1 MRNDYTH
8 ISVVQDKSGSMSGL
22 RKETIGGFNTF
33 LGEQQKAPGKCTM
46 TLLQFDTSFN
56 LLADGEDIHGVEAL
70 TESTYQ
76 PGGNTALLDAIAR
89 TITTT
94 GQQLSAMS
102 EPERPA
108 RVIVL
113 IMTDG
118 EENSSREFGGQQG
131 HARVMAMIK
140 EQTEKWK
147 WQFIFMGA
155 NQDAIKAGESL
166 GMSANNVMS
175 YAATAKGTSH
185 AFAAA
190 SSNVR
195 SYRSAAPDQVDHLAF
210 SEEQRDE
217 QYAEGAH
224 DKLKADATKDPK
236 KATT

>member
-1 MRNDYTH
+1 MNESYTD
-8 ISVVQDKSGSMSGL
+8 ISVVQDKSGSMADL
-22 RKETIGGFNTF
+22 RTETIGGFNTF
-33 LGEQQKAPGKCTM
+33 LEDQKKAPGKCTM
-46 TLLQFDTSFN
+46 TLMQFDTTFTLRAS
-56 LLADGEDIHGVEAL
+56 GEAIQTVQPL

-89 TITTT
+89 TILTT
-94 GQQLSAMS
+94 GQRLAAMP
-102 EPERPA
+102 EEERPA

-118 EENSSREFGGQQG
+118 QENMSQEFGGPQG
-131 HARVMAMIK
+131 HAKVMAMIK

-155 NQDAIKAGESL
+155 NQDAIKAGEGL

-175 YAATAKGTSH
+175 YAATPKGTTA

-195 SYRSAAPDQVDHLAF
+195 SYRCCAADQVDKLAF

-217 QYAEGAH
+217 QYDEGAD
-224 DKLKADATKDPK
+224 DKLKNK
-236 KATT
+236 KATTT